1 MATPA
6 RHPFY
11 CTDPDGI
18 AETLARQLEH
28 NHLLRGVSRLGLAVS
43 GGADSVALFHLLL
56 PVCRNAGTAVTLLHL
71 NHGLRAEAGAD
82 EQFVRSLAAQA
93 GVPFLSR
100 RVALSARPADGL
112 SLEMAAREARMDF
125 FRQCGAEAGLDAI
138 ATGHQADDVAETL
151 LLRLARGAGAAGLAG
166 LRPRSRLQHSSLA
179 LIRPLLPVAGAALR
193 AWLSQRGLAWRE
205 DTSNSDPT
213 IPRNLIRHT
222 VLPQFEA
229 IWTPDVRARLCR
241 SAETLREDDA
251 LLETLAA
258 RGLDALAP
266 QPSDPPSL
274 PVGPLLQQPEALR
287 RRILRQWLFR
297 HGHPEAAGLDTVLSL
312 IEACRSADSTPF
324 QLPGGAFALCRAG
337 LLSLPHP
344 ETTPPP
350 DDATLPAQGTLC
362 WGTVEITTEPCRGV
376 ASTAHGTGVYPA
388 VCTLSAQALA
398 GHGVRVRAR
407 RPGDRIAPTGLRGSK
422 KIQDLF
428 TDEKI
433 PEHRRGTIPVFV
445 CGDDVAWVP
454 GYRVARRFAV
464 PTPDAPSLRITVRP
478 INGQPGNGPVL
489 AVGASSCGQTALGR
503 KTDMVG
509 PAGLEPATKGL

>member
-6 RHPFY
+6 RQPFY

-18 AETLARQLEH
+18 DETLARQLEH
-28 NHLLRGVSRLGLAVS
+28 RHLLRGVSRLGLAVS

-56 PVCRNAGTAVTLLHL
+56 PVCRNAGTAVTVLHL

-82 EQFVRSLAAQA
+82 EQFVRTLAAQD

-100 RVALSARPADGL
+100 RVTLADRPPDGR
-112 SLEMAAREARMDF
+112 SLEMAAREARMVF

-151 LLRLARGAGAAGLAG
+151 LLRLARGSGAAGLAG
-166 LRPRSRLQHSSLA
+166 LRPRSRLAHSVLA
-179 LIRPLLPVAGAALR
+179 LIRPLLPIAGSALR
-193 AWLSQRGLAWRE
+193 AWLRQRGLTWRE
-205 DTSNSDPT
+205 DASNSDPA
-213 IPRNLIRHT
+213 IARNLIRHT
-222 VLPQFEA
+222 VLPQLETA
-229 IWTPDVRARLCR
+229 WVPDVRARLCR

-258 RGLDALAP
+258 RELDALAP
-266 QPSDPPSL
+266 LPADPPSL
-274 PVGPLLQQPEALR
+274 PIGPLLQQPEALQ
-287 RRILRQWLFR
+287 RRILRQWFFR
-297 HGHPEAAGLDTVLSL
+297 HGYPEAAGLDTVLSL
-312 IEACRSADSTPF
+312 IEACRSADGTPF
-324 QLPGGAFALCRAG
+324 QLPGGTFALCRGG

-344 ETTPPP
+344 ETASPP
-350 DDATLPAQGTLC
+350 DATLPAQGTLR
-362 WGTVEITTEPCRGV
+362 WGTVEITVESCRGV
-376 ASTAHGTGVYPA
+376 ASIAHGTGVYPA

-407 RPGDRIAPTGLRGSK
+407 QTGDRIAPTGLRGSK

-428 TDEKI
+428 VDEKI
-433 PEHRRGTIPVFV
+433 PEHRRGAIPVFA

-464 PTPDAPSLRITVRP
+464 PAPDAPSLRITVRQ
-478 INGQPGNGPVL
+478 I
-489 AVGASSCGQTALGR
+489 S
-503 KTDMVG
+503 
-509 PAGLEPATKGL
+509 